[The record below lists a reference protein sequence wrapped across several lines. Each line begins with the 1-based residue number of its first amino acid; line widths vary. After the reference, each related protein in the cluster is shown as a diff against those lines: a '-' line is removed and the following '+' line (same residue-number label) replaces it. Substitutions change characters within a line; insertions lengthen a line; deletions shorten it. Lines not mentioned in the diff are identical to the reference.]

1 MMQCPRCRT
10 PHHQDCWDQKGG
22 CAVYGCEAVGA
33 QAGKSPET
41 PEAAP
46 VPEPK
51 PPARLSPAAE
61 EEFERVVEE
70 VARALHF
77 GKLPQAEQ
85 GVRRLLEIAPHST
98 TAHEL
103 HGDVLSALRQ
113 TAAAREAYHRALEA
127 EPANA
132 DAERKF
138 AELAL
143 ADGQKHWAA
152 EALLAGDA
160 DRFRGAAHKA
170 PSGAA
175 LRSMIFPGLG
185 QLYNGDFEI
194 GVVLA
199 GLGLGLLMGVLG
211 WFLAPLVFSSI
222 PGSRVSEPGPGI
234 WGWLSLIGYLVVYVY
249 SIYEAYSTARS
260 QQ

>member
-1 MMQCPRCRT
+1 MASTEPGPT
-10 PHHQDCWDQKGG
+10 AQD
-22 CAVYGCEAVGA
+22 
-33 QAGKSPET
+33 
-41 PEAAP
+41 
-46 VPEPK
+46 
-51 PPARLSPAAE
+51 
-61 EEFERVVEE
+61 EFERRVEE
-70 VARALHF
+70 VARSLHF
-77 GKLPQAEQ
+77 GKLEQAEQ
-85 GVRRLLEIAPHST
+85 GVRRLLELAPNST

-103 HGDVLSALRQ
+103 HGDVLAALRQ

-152 EALLAGDA
+152 QAIMAGDL
-160 DRFRGAAHKA
+160 DRFRGAPHKA
-170 PSGAA
+170 PGRAA

-199 GLGLGLLMGVLG
+199 VLGLGLGMAVLAL
-211 WFLAPLVFSSI
+211 FLAPLVFSSI
-222 PGSRVSEPGPGI
+222 GGTRVTEAGPGV
-234 WGWLSLIGYLVVYVY
+234 WGWLSLVGYGVVYVY
-249 SIYEAYSTARS
+249 SVYEAYATARAH
-260 QQ
+260 Q